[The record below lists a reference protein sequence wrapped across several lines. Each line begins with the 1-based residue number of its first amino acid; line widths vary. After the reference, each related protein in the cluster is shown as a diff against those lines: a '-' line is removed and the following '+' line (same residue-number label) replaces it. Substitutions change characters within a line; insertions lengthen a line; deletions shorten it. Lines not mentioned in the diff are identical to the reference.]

1 MPRYIDADKLIALAT
16 HEGAYGYVDVHD
28 IEKAARDGAI
38 DIVWCKDCKR
48 WNDKKRVCECP
59 EWTDMDGWHKATDA
73 EDYCFRAKRKEKTDD
88 PR

>member
-38 DIVWCKDCKR
+38 DIVQ
-48 WNDKKRVCECP
+48 CEKCQFYSSIK
-59 EWTDMDGWHKATDA
+59 TSSGHLSF
-73 EDYCFRAKRKEKTDD
+73 CRKNKLIDELSFYDFCS
-88 PR
+88 RGERRNSNG